1 MHKGKLL
8 IIADMENRCYATP
21 RGLALAASLQQ
32 DADMVAFT
40 YAPLKR
46 LKVQGPEQT
55 AIRQRLLQER
65 EAAVQARIDKY
76 RQSGQKVGLKVVW
89 TKDIHTWI
97 EKNCTDDT
105 YTAVIKTGNRSE
117 SLLHTSTDWRL
128 LRECPIPVM
137 LVCEKKW
144 SGTKPV
150 LATLD
155 LSTSVASKR
164 RLNHKVLGNALWL
177 SQALGVELQVI
188 SAIEVPTLL
197 ADLDL
202 VDPGTYAREAREDM
216 EAEIKKLA
224 ALFDLPAS
232 VFTCKRG
239 PVEKVITSH
248 AAKIRAQIVVMGTVG
263 RTGVKAALM
272 GNTAE
277 NVLRHLKTD
286 VFAIKP

>member
-1 MHKGKLL
+1 MQKGKLL

-32 DADMVAFT
+32 DADVVAFT

-46 LKVQGPEQT
+46 LKMKGPEQT
-55 AIRQRLLQER
+55 AIRKRLIRER
-65 EAAVQARIDKY
+65 ESAVQARIDKY
-76 RQSGQKVGLKVVW
+76 TRSGQKVGLKAVW
-89 TKDIHTWI
+89 AKDIHSWI
-97 EKNCTDDT
+97 AKQCAGDK
-105 YTAVIKTGNRSE
+105 YTAVVKTGNRSE
-117 SLLHTSTDWRL
+117 SLLHTPTDWRL
-128 LRECPIPVM
+128 LRECPVPVM
-137 LVCEKKW
+137 LVCDEKW
-144 SGTKPV
+144 SDTQPV

-177 SQALGVELQVI
+177 SQALGVELQVV

-216 EAEIKKLA
+216 EAEIRKLSD
-224 ALFDLPAS
+224 LFDLPAS